1 MGFFSS
7 SPDDDYI
14 SLYVRLNPG
23 ATKAGAKAYLEAIRS
38 LGAKRA
44 KEREENFDREN
55 PDATNEQRKFAL
67 SLAENKAL
75 KLSKEYAPQLK
86 AWDES
91 NKRLETMHWENVAAG
106 KISAETPSPR
116 MLFEDSLALTKDEAE
131 FSLDNKMNGQNDI
144 VEKITKLKTL
154 CEAGL
159 ISQEEFEVKKKEL
172 LDNF

>member
-55 PDATNEQRKFAL
+55 PDATNEQR
-67 SLAENKAL
+67 